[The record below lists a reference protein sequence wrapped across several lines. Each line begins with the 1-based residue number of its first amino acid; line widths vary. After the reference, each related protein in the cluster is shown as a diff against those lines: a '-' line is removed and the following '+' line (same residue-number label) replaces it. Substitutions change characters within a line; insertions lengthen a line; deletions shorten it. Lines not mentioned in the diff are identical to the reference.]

1 MGKVG
6 KAKENNLKP
15 LCTFYTS
22 FEFIVV
28 LFDQLMKKSKKEKEK
43 KVPSLSKLTSKYET
57 VFYVS

>member
-15 LCTFYTS
+15 FCTFYTS

-28 LFDQLMKKSKKEKEK
+28 LLDQLMKKSKKEKEE
-43 KVPSLSKLTSKYET
+43 KVPSLSKLT
-57 VFYVS
+57 